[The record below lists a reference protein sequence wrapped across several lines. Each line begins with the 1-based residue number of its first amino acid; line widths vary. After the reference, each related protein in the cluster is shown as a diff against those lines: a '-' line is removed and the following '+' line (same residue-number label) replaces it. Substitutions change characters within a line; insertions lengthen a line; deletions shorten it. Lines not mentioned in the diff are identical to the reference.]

1 MGRLLKGNDVVNVHE
16 PGGERKGLQAM
27 GGEADGND
35 IHAQT
40 ISMLLSDSISMVDG
54 KKAVKTGK
62 DVYRMREGIA
72 AWKRSCG
79 GD

>member
-1 MGRLLKGNDVVNVHE
+1 
-16 PGGERKGLQAM
+16 M

-35 IHAQT
+35 VHAQT